1 MNNQIKYNLTLSLVL
16 CLLIPFSFCAQIG
29 KKKANK
35 DTYNWRYE
43 LEVVATGVQGT
54 YQVKVW
60 SYSKKAETA
69 IEQAKKNAVHGI
81 IFRGFPANGRVQGKK
96 PLSRNPNLE
105 MEHEDFF
112 KDFFAQ
118 GGKYLKFVSVVNNGA
133 IAPGDRIKISKKEY
147 KIGVA
152 ISVDVNSLRKD
163 LEAAGIIKSMSSG
176 F

>member
-1 MNNQIKYNLTLSLVL
+1 MNTIKLKLNLLVVIA
-16 CLLIPFSFCAQIG
+16 LLIPFALTAQKG
-29 KKKANK
+29 KKKADK
-35 DTYNWRYE
+35 DTQAWKYE
-43 LEVVATGVQGT
+43 LEVVATGVKGT

-60 SYSKKAETA
+60 SYSKKADTA

-105 MEHEDFF
+105 IEHGDFF

-133 IAPGDRIKISKKEY
+133 IAPGDRIKVSKKEY
-147 KIGVA
+147 KIGVV